1 MTTTAALARRL
12 RRLER
17 LHGGVVREDA
27 GWTTQA
33 EQQVLNQLERETALS
48 ADVRELAAEAIAM
61 LGAARRAAGLPR
73 PQGAHAGPPPAVVEA
88 MEAARRELQL
98 DLVDSQR

>member
-33 EQQVLNQLERETALS
+33 EQQVLNQLEREPALP

-61 LGAARRAAGLPR
+61 LGAARRAGLPR
-73 PQGAHAGPPPAVVEA
+73 PQVAHAGPPPEVLELI
-88 MEAARRELQL
+88 EAARRELQL
-98 DLVDSQR
+98 DLVDGQR